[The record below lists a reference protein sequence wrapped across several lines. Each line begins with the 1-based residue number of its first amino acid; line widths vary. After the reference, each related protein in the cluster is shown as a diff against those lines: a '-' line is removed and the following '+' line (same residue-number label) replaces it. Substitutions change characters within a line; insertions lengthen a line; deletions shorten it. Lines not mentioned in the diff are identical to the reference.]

1 MNSFIENRTLIVLV
15 CVFVCGC
22 NDSSINNCEQF
33 QKMFEAEK
41 NVLNHSRS
49 LSILN
54 NVLKNDSTCIDALLT
69 RGDLF
74 MEIDSFP
81 AAKED
86 YRKAILTS
94 SSNVYALYRLG
105 MVYEFQEI
113 NDSASYY
120 FNLALK
126 EKEIDGAF
134 IDYSNKLKGIESSKS
149 KYDISTIELIYQNGI
164 VSYYL
169 RDIKTALKSFEL
181 CISEGYNL
189 KQVYL
194 YRGAALL
201 EMGNLNDACENFHL
215 AENSGNAD
223 ASNYVNE
230 YCK

>member
-1 MNSFIENRTLIVLV
+1 MNTKWRSLLV
-15 CVFVCGC
+15 FAFLFVCAC
-22 NDSSINNCEQF
+22 NDNPISNCEQF
-33 QKMFEAEK
+33 QKKFEVEK

-74 MEIDSFP
+74 MDMDSL
-81 AAKED
+81 ASAKED
-86 YRKAILTS
+86 YRKAILIS

-120 FNLALK
+120 FKLALK

-134 IDYSNKLKGIESSKS
+134 IDYSNKLKGIENSKS

-169 RDIKTALKSFEL
+169 RDIKTALMSFEL

-189 KQVYL
+189 KQAYL
-194 YRGAALL
+194 YKGAALL
-201 EMGNLNDACENFHL
+201 EMGNLNAACENFHL